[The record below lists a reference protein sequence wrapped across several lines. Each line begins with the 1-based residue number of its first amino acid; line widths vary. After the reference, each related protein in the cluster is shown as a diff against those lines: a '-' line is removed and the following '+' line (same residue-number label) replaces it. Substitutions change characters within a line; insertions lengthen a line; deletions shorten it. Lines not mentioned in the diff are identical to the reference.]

1 MLLIQ
6 HHNDIHN
13 LFAKLYL
20 WTPFKVH
27 LCVDQW
33 QMACLTYQVKK
44 WRCFALHMNPLRWRH
59 NGCDSVSNHQP
70 RECLLRCLIRRT
82 SKKTSKLRVTG
93 LWAGNSPET
102 GEFPAQMASNAENAS
117 IWWRHHANF
126 QSLVES
132 LQSSF
137 IICVSVTKEMVVGV
151 RVICS
156 PGERPVGYYGIKATG
171 VTLLTHWG
179 RVTHICVSKLYH
191 HWFR

>member
-1 MLLIQ
+1 
-6 HHNDIHN
+6 
-13 LFAKLYL
+13 
-20 WTPFKVH
+20 
-27 LCVDQW
+27 
-33 QMACLTYQVKK
+33 MACLTYQVTK
-44 WRCFALHMNPLRWRH
+44 WRCVALHMNPLRWRH

-93 LWAGNSPET
+93 LCEL
-102 GEFPAQMASNAENAS
+102 PAQMASNAENAS
-117 IWWRHHANF
+117 IWWHHRANF

-137 IICVSVTKEMVVGV
+137 IICVSVTKVMVVRV

-156 PGERPVGYYGIKATG
+156 PEERPVGYYGIKATG

-179 RVTHICVSKLYH
+179 RVTHICVSKSYH
-191 HWFR
+191 HWFG